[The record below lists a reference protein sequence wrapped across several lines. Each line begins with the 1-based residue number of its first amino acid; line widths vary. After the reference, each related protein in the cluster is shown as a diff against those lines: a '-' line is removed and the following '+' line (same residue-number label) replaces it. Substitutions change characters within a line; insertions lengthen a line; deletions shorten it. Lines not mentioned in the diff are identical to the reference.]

1 MRLRWTGLL
10 ISAALLASC
19 GYVGD
24 PQPPAL
30 RIPGKIADLTVSQ
43 TEDRIRIRFTV
54 PELTVDGVMLRRGR
68 VDLRAGPYAA
78 TPFDAEAW
86 AAQANT
92 LDTGEFKTGPYELEV
107 PAAGWTGQEVLFRV
121 RLLNDRGRAGDW
133 SDFVTLHVVAPLERP
148 FGVKAE
154 AVPEGVRVS
163 WEGPRKPE
171 GLLFRVLRRA
181 GRQPEASPAAA
192 VNGLEW
198 TDADT
203 RYGETYS
210 YTVVAALETGNAR
223 AQSAPSEPVTI
234 VPVDR
239 FAPTVPKG
247 LTALAAPASIEL
259 SWDPNRE
266 SDLAGYLVYRAA
278 GEGEFARLAG
288 PLPAPHYSDKE
299 VQSGVRY
306 RYAVSAVDQ
315 AGNESA
321 RSPSTEAS
329 LP

>member
-10 ISAALLASC
+10 ITAALLASC

-30 RIPGKIADLTVSQ
+30 KIPARVTDLAATQV
-43 TEDRIRIRFTV
+43 EDRIRIRFTV
-54 PELTVDGVMLRRGR
+54 PELTLDGVMLRRGK

-78 TPFDAEAW
+78 SPFDAEAW
-86 AAQANT
+86 AAQAKA
-92 LDTGEFKTGPYELEV
+92 LDAGEFKTGPYELDV
-107 PAAGWTGQEVLFRV
+107 PAAGWAGQEVLFRV
-121 RLLNDRGRAGDW
+121 RLLNERLRAGEW

-171 GLLFRVLRRA
+171 GLMFRVLRRA
-181 GRQPEASPAAA
+181 GQQPEASPAAT

-198 TDADT
+198 NDTNT

-210 YTVVAALETGNAR
+210 YAVVAALEAGNAR
-223 AQSAPSEPVTI
+223 AQSAASESVTI

-259 SWDPNRE
+259 SWDPNSE
-266 SDLAGYLVYRAA
+266 PDLAGYFVYRAA
-278 GEGEFARLAG
+278 GEGEFARLVG

-299 VQSGVRY
+299 VQTGVRY

-321 RSPSTEAS
+321 RSRSAEAS